1 MVMDLLNSFWNLV
14 IESAPWLLV
23 GYLLAGIIKQVIP
36 SSWVEKQLATP
47 GFASVVKGAV
57 IGAPLPL
64 CSCGVIPTAL
74 AIRKSGASKGATAS
88 FLVATPE
95 TGVDSISY
103 SYAILGPLFAI
114 ARPIGALLSAVTAG
128 LLVRVMD
135 TDDSLPVEQK
145 ASGSCCSSQNTE
157 AVESDCCSAETAESA
172 ESAESA
178 EKTESIESSCCS
190 EEKAVVAEKSACS
203 KEKTVAAETS
213 CCSSKKVEQ
222 VEPGLGEKLISAVQ
236 YGYGRMI
243 SDTAKWLTIGL
254 VAATFITTFV
264 PQSFFLQ
271 WGDGLVAMMIMVVV
285 GLPMYICATAS
296 TPVAASLLFAGI
308 SPGAALVF
316 MLTGPAT
323 NLATMG
329 VIKEQ
334 LGNRS
339 LAAYLIGVI
348 SMAILC
354 GLALNQAFAVF
365 GWSLQ
370 LHMMEHG
377 ESWPLWRQLA
387 AVLLSVL
394 VLRVFLQPRLAHLL
408 SRSESIDQ
416 RQEATQIAREVT

>member
-1 MVMDLLNSFWNLV
+1 MVMTLLSSFWNLV

-128 LLVRVMD
+128 LMVRVMD
-135 TDDSLPVEQK
+135 TDDSLATEQTT
-145 ASGSCCSSQNTE
+145 SGSCCSSEQAE
-157 AVESDCCSAETAESA
+157 PVESACCSN
-172 ESAESA
+172 
-178 EKTESIESSCCS
+178 EKTESTESSCCS
-190 EEKAVVAEKSACS
+190 SEQ
-203 KEKTVAAETS
+203 TVAAETG
-213 CCSSKKVEQ
+213 CCSSKKVEP
-222 VEPGLGEKLISAVQ
+222 VEPSLREKLISAVQ

-271 WGDGLVAMMIMVVV
+271 WGDGLVAMLIMVVV

-365 GWSLQ
+365 DWSLQ

-387 AVLLSVL
+387 AVVLSIL
-394 VLRVFLQPRLAHLL
+394 VMRVFIQPRLSRLL
-408 SRSESIDQ
+408 STTESVEQ
-416 RQEATQIAREVT
+416 NQEASQVAREAT

>member
-1 MVMDLLNSFWNLV
+1 MTLLNNFWNLV

-23 GYLLAGIIKQVIP
+23 GYLLAGIIKLVIP
-36 SSWVEKQLATP
+36 SSWVEKQLAKP
-47 GFASVVKGAV
+47 GVGSVIKGAL

-74 AIRKSGASKGATAS
+74 AIRKAGASKGATAS

-103 SYAILGPLFAI
+103 SYAILGPVFAI
-114 ARPIGALLSAVTAG
+114 VRPLGALLSAITAG

-135 TDDSLPVEQK
+135 TDDSLVVEQK
-145 ASGSCCSSQNTE
+145 TCGSCCGGK
-157 AVESDCCSAETAESA
+157 
-172 ESAESA
+172 
-178 EKTESIESSCCS
+178 KTE
-190 EEKAVVAEKSACS
+190 
-203 KEKTVAAETS
+203 T
-213 CCSSKKVEQ
+213 
-222 VEPGLGEKLISAVQ
+222 VEPGMREKLLSAVQ

-254 VAATFITTFV
+254 VAATFITTWV

-271 WGDGLVAMMIMVVV
+271 WGDGLLAMVIMVLV

-296 TPVAASLLFAGI
+296 TPVAASLLFAGL

-316 MLTGPAT
+316 LLTGPAT
-323 NLATMG
+323 NIATMG
-329 VIKEQ
+329 VIREQ

-339 LAAYLIGVI
+339 LTAYLIGVI
-348 SMAILC
+348 SMAIVC
-354 GLALNQAFAVF
+354 GLALNQLFEVF

-370 LHMMEHG
+370 LNIMEHG

-387 AVLLSVL
+387 AILLTAL
-394 VLRVFLQPRLAHLL
+394 VLRVFLKPWL
-408 SRSESIDQ
+408 SALTGRRAKSEPG
-416 RQEATQIAREVT
+416 QETQLAREAS

>member
-1 MVMDLLNSFWNLV
+1 MNLLESFWNLV

-36 SSWVEKQLATP
+36 SSWVEKQLAET
-47 GFASVVKGAV
+47 GVASVVKGAI

-74 AIRKSGASKGATAS
+74 AIRKAGASKGATAS

-114 ARPIGALLSAVTAG
+114 ARPIGALMSAVTAG

-135 TDDSLPVEQK
+135 TDDSLKVEPETV
-145 ASGSCCSSQNTE
+145 SSCCSSAQPE
-157 AVESDCCSAETAESA
+157 PVESTCCSSEESA
-172 ESAESA
+172 AA
-178 EKTESIESSCCS
+178 ESSCCS
-190 EEKAVVAEKSACS
+190 TEKSAPVES
-203 KEKTVAAETS
+203 S
-213 CCSSKKVEQ
+213 CCASEGSKKVEPI
-222 VEPGLGEKLISAVQ
+222 EPGLGEKLISAVQ

-271 WGDGLVAMMIMVVV
+271 WGDGLLAMLIMVVV

-323 NLATMG
+323 NIATMG
-329 VIKEQ
+329 VIREQ
-334 LGNRS
+334 LGTRS

-365 GWSLQ
+365 DWSLQ
-370 LHMMEHG
+370 LQMMEHG

-394 VLRVFLQPRLAHLL
+394 VLRVFLQPRLASLL
-408 SRSESIDQ
+408 SKPESSGQ
-416 RQEATQIAREVT
+416 SNESSSVAREAT